1 MRTRARVG
9 GAVGALVLVLL
20 LAGCASRDEALLAQV
35 DAALAAD
42 DSVGSIRFR
51 LDIDKGTVTLSGTV
65 ADQAYR
71 TRAVAVVRTTTG
83 VTDVIDRIVVVPPT
97 VPTDSVLGPRPRPR
111 RTSALRPGH
120 M

>member
-1 MRTRARVG
+1 MRARVG
-9 GAVGALVLVLL
+9 CSVGALMLMVL
-20 LAGCASRDEALLAQV
+20 LAGCASRDEALLKRV

-51 LDIDKGTVTLSGTV
+51 LDIDGGTVTLSGTV

-83 VTDVIDRIVVVPPT
+83 VTDVIDRIVVVPPA
-97 VPTDSVLGPRPRPR
+97 VPVDSALGSRLGPRRN
-111 RTSALRPGH
+111 SAMRPGH

>member
-1 MRTRARVG
+1 MRVRARVG
-9 GAVGALVLVLL
+9 CSVGALMLLVL
-20 LAGCASRDEALLAQV
+20 LAGCASRDEALLARV

-51 LDIDKGTVTLSGTV
+51 LDSDRGTVTLSGTV

-71 TRAVAVVRTTTG
+71 TRAVAVVRKTTG
-83 VTDVIDRIVVVPPT
+83 VADVIDRIVVVPPK
-97 VPTDSVLGPRPRPR
+97 VSVDSVSGPSARPR
-111 RTSALRPGH
+111 RSSAMRPGH